1 MRKSQLP
8 VGDNICS
15 YSRYF
20 VNALGVFNILTVAN
34 TILPGGSSDCIPQ
47 DLRQNR
53 GPGTSPGYC
62 VLSAEDW
69 LVLYGQ

>member
-1 MRKSQLP
+1 M
-8 VGDNICS
+8 
-15 YSRYF
+15 
-20 VNALGVFNILTVAN
+20 NALGAFDILTVAN
-34 TILPGGSSDCIPQ
+34 TVLPGGSSDCIPQ
-47 DLRQNR
+47 DLRQNC

>member
-1 MRKSQLP
+1 MWKTQLP
-8 VGDNICS
+8 VGDNMCS
-15 YSRYF
+15 YNRYF
-20 VNALGVFNILTVAN
+20 VNVLGAFDILTVAN
-34 TILPGGSSDCIPQ
+34 IVLPGGSSDCIPQ

-53 GPGTSPGYC
+53 GPGTSPGYR